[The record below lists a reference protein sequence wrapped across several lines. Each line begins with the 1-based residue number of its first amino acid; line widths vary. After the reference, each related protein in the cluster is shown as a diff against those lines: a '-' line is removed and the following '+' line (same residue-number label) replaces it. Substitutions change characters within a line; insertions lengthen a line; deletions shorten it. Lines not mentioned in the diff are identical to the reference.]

1 MSIEQIIQCVCAASP
16 AKRRK
21 FEAVARGEDGE
32 KKCEKKDLR
41 LVSIAETA
49 RTLNLGRN
57 TVYRLIDSNRLDTID
72 LNGSRKVTMRS
83 IIEFQSGERPANE
96 KTAALIA
103 ESKSRHTAKKA
114 QSEDKS
120 FPSK

>member
-1 MSIEQIIQCVCAASP
+1 MAVEQIIAAVLAASP

-32 KKCEKKDLR
+32 KEPKKKDLR

-57 TVYRLIDSNRLDTID
+57 TIYRLIDSKRLDTID
-72 LNGSRKVTMRS
+72 LNGARRVTMRS

-96 KTAALIA
+96 KTAAFVA
-103 ESKSRHTAKKA
+103 ESKSRHAAKKA
-114 QSEDKS
+114 QDEDES
-120 FPSK
+120 FPFK